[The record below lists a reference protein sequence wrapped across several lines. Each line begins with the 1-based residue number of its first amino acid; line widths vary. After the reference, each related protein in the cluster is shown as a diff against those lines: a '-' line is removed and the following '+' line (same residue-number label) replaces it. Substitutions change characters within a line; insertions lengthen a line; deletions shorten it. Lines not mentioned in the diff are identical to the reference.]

1 MMKSI
6 NIEEQTKRR
15 TFQRHRFLSLW
26 TMVTSNRGQ
35 VVIAS
40 LSITPDS
47 LSNNTIKELALKYK
61 INIQEQIE
69 ENIKRPKSIIS
80 LLPLDPPPPLVL
92 SSSQP
97 APCSWWRIRPP
108 TSMHQQIQPPLSRVD
123 EGRRGGRDQAMM
135 TRRTG
140 PTPRPGRARPR
151 LGRRVTSSSLAAQDL
166 IESSL
171 SGSRSSAFTSLR
183 HNTLS
188 S

>member
-1 MMKSI
+1 
-6 NIEEQTKRR
+6 
-15 TFQRHRFLSLW
+15 
-26 TMVTSNRGQ
+26 MVTSNRGQ

-40 LSITPDS
+40 LSITHDS

-80 LLPLDPPPPLVL
+80 LLLLDPPPPLVL

>member
-1 MMKSI
+1 
-6 NIEEQTKRR
+6 
-15 TFQRHRFLSLW
+15 
-26 TMVTSNRGQ
+26 MVTSNRGQ

-69 ENIKRPKSIIS
+69 ENIKIPKSIIS

-97 APCSWWRIRPP
+97 APCSWSRIRPP